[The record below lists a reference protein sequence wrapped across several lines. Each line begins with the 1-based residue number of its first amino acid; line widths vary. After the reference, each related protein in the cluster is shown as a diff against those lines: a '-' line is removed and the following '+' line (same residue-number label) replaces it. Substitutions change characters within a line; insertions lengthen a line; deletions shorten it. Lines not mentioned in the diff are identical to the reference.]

1 MDSADE
7 KYKTLEERYRTLF
20 EKSADAILI
29 IVNDKFVDCNMATV
43 KMLGYKN
50 KQELLN
56 THPSVLSPPKQP
68 DGRDSFEKANEMMSI
83 ALEKG
88 SHRFEWDHKRYNGE
102 VFPVEVLLT
111 AIPSDVGTMIHVVW
125 RDITDRKIA
134 EKKLEASEKRYKT
147 LFEKSADAILIID
160 NDKFV
165 DCNMATVEML
175 GYKNKQE
182 LLNTH
187 PSVLSPPKQPDG
199 RDSFEKAN
207 EMMSIALEKGSH
219 RFEWDHKRY
228 NGEVFPVEVLLTAI
242 PSDGRTMIHVV
253 WRDITDRKKAHE
265 LITYQA
271 KHDLLTGLNNRYE
284 FERRANELLA
294 DLKNE
299 NAEHAL
305 CYLDLDQFKVINDTC
320 GHMAGDE
327 LLRQIGT
334 VLKDAISGRDILARL
349 GGDEFGV
356 LLEHCSISDAQ
367 RVTTSILKAIQ
378 EYQFIWEDRI
388 FRLGV
393 SIGLVPITQYTNNL
407 TDLMRDADAACYTAK
422 NKGRNCIHVSTPDD
436 MEIAHHYGQLQW
448 VTRINEALEN
458 DAFVLFGQPIVSVG
472 GDNEKYCEILLR
484 MENKDGSL
492 IPPGEFLPAA
502 ERYNLA
508 SQIDY
513 WVIKNALILLKEH
526 PSIFNTYSS
535 FSINLS
541 GEFIAKPETMEY
553 IREQLKAS
561 GIKGENITFEVTET
575 AAISN
580 LIYANELISSVKEL
594 GCKFSLDDFGS
605 GLSSFGYLKR
615 LPVDYLKIDGL
626 FVRDI
631 VRDKID
637 LSMVKAINEVG
648 HLMGMRTIAEYVED
662 QSILDCLKDINV
674 DFAQGYFICKPKAL
688 SEILQEAE

>member
-187 PSVLSPPKQPDG
+187 PSVLSPPTQPDG